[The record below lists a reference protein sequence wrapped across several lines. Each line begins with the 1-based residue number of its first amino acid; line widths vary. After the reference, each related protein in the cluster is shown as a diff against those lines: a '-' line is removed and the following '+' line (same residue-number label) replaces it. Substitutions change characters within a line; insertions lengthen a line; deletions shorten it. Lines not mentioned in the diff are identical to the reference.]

1 MRREPRLMLWLMKLL
16 RVDLPAD
23 GLQRAF
29 LLNATLYGTEFA
41 VLMGALG
48 CVVDMAWGVPLDAG
62 AIGRSMLFGGL
73 FFGLLMAW
81 MRSRAR

>member
-1 MRREPRLMLWLMKLL
+1 MKVL

-23 GLQRAF
+23 GLRRAF
-29 LLNATLYGTEFA
+29 LLNAMYGTEFA
-41 VLMGALG
+41 VLTGALG
-48 CVVDMAWGVPLDAG
+48 CVVDMALGVPLNAD

-81 MRSRAR
+81 MRSRKR

>member
-1 MRREPRLMLWLMKLL
+1 MLWLMKVL

-23 GLQRAF
+23 GLRRAF

-41 VLMGALG
+41 VLTGALG
-48 CVVDMAWGVPLDAG
+48 CVVDMALGVPLNAD

-81 MRSRAR
+81 MRSRTR